1 MLLIIQTKFVSI
13 LFERIL
19 YSSNF
24 IRGFSKVVTNLF
36 SFAYLYLQLHK
47 YQSILCN
54 KNIRHGGGGY
64 SVLLFLCQHRS
75 GKVCTTFYPK
85 TLLSIL
91 LILLSLIGIQ
101 VNYN

>member
-1 MLLIIQTKFVSI
+1 MLLIIYTKIVSI

-19 YSSNF
+19 YSSNP
-24 IRGFSKVVTNLF
+24 IRGFSKFVSNLF
-36 SFAYLYLQLHK
+36 SFTYLYLQLHK

-54 KNIRHGGGGY
+54 KNIRHGGGGC
-64 SVLLFLCQHRS
+64 SVLFFVCQHRNE
-75 GKVCTTFYPK
+75 KACTTFYPK

-91 LILLSLIGIQ
+91 LTLLSLIGIQ